1 MLIQLDLNMNDAQA
15 LLHHCN
21 EYQPNSGD
29 LREDARLKE
38 SLETLVAALGDAIS
52 TSHERVDS
60 RETID
65 PQLLDAALRLF
76 GDKERASEWLSR
88 PMRALGYKSPKD
100 APIEEALTL
109 IGRLEHGFGA

>member
-15 LLHHCN
+15 LLRHCN
-21 EYQPNSGD
+21 EYQPSSGD
-29 LREDARLKE
+29 FREDARLRE
-38 SLETLVAALGDAIS
+38 SLETLIAAIGDAMS
-52 TSHERVDS
+52 ANHGGVDT
-60 RETID
+60 RETFD

-100 APIEEALTL
+100 APIEQALTL